1 MEPFQRS
8 PHCRS
13 SKRWIGLFLFFTVFF
28 LPLHFHVATASA
40 QVTKECAC
48 VQGNQ
53 TQLGQIE
60 QPLTAVE
67 IASSDSILP
76 LVKIHFVTFFARF
89 QLSRAPPLQ

>member
-1 MEPFQRS
+1 MEPFQHSVPQCSR
-8 PHCRS
+8 
-13 SKRWIGLFLFFTVFF
+13 RWIGLFLFLTVFF

-40 QVTKECAC
+40 QVSKECAC

-60 QPLTAVE
+60 QPL
-67 IASSDSILP
+67 ASIKVVPLGLVLP
-76 LVKIHFVTFFARF
+76 FSKDQVVTFFTRF